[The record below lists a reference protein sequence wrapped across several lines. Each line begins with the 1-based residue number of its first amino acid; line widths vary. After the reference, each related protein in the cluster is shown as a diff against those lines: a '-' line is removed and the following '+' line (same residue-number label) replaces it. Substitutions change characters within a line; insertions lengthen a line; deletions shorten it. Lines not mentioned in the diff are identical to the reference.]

1 VSAAHEPAY
10 QRLGVDERRR
20 RLLALG
26 TELFTE
32 HGYEELSMA
41 RIARAA
47 GVSKALLYHYF
58 PSKEAY
64 FRETLAQVAAELQ
77 ELTADDADRP
87 AAEQLDAAL
96 GRYLAWIEEHETA
109 YRKLLRSVGAVP
121 EVRELV
127 EEVRSITADRIVAG
141 LPLADPRPTTLRVA
155 VLGWVWFVD
164 GAVLEWLDTRTASR
178 DELKGLLLG
187 ALLGAV
193 TAAGGRLGRAGGS
206 LPA

>member
-1 VSAAHEPAY
+1 VSTAHEPAY
-10 QRLGVDERRR
+10 RRLGVDERRR

-26 TELFTE
+26 TELFAE

-58 PSKEAY
+58 PSKQAY
-64 FRETLAQVAAELQ
+64 FSDTLAQVAQEVR
-77 ELTADDADRP
+77 ELTEPDAERP

-121 EVRELV
+121 QVRELV
-127 EEVRSITADRIVAG
+127 EEVRSVTADRIVAG

-164 GAVLEWLDTRTASR
+164 GAVLEWLDSRTAPR

-193 TAAGGRLGRAGGS
+193 TAAGGRVASGA
-206 LPA
+206 